1 MDGVR
6 LSEQWWVDLGD
17 PHLDAVIES
26 ALTNNFTLIAA
37 YERIAEARAI
47 AGIER
52 AAQSPTLDG
61 EAGLSLSDGGDTDG
75 QSEITLGL
83 VAAYEIDLWDRIRST
98 IRVEDL
104 EASATAADYQA
115 AAVSLSAEIAQA
127 VYGHA
132 EASLQLALLESQLR
146 TNSDVLTVI
155 EERFAIGQSRSADV
169 LRQRQLVEAT
179 LEQQITTRAS
189 IEVLEHQILELLGI
203 PAQAGTSM
211 EFPTELPQL
220 PPLPDVGLPAA
231 LLARRPDVRAALLRL
246 ESADADVAAAV
257 ADQYPRLNLGAA
269 ASVAA
274 ENPSGLFDAWL
285 ASISAQLVAP
295 LIDGGRRSQEVTR
308 SVAVRRQRVAEYGDA
323 VLMSFREV
331 EDAIALE
338 RNQAQ
343 RIRSLEKQLGFASS
357 TSAQLRNQYLNG
369 AADFIDVL
377 VSLRD
382 EQELERSVLSARLE
396 QIQFRISL
404 YRAIAGGFMHTPNSE
419 PSKVNKDANKEDA
432 MDGGF
437 Q

>member
-6 LSEQWWVDLGD
+6 LSELWWVDLGD
-17 PHLDAVIES
+17 PYLDAVIES
-26 ALTNNFTLIAA
+26 ALTNNFTLSAA

-47 AGIER
+47 AGIES
-52 AAQSPTLDG
+52 AARSPMLDG

-83 VAAYEIDLWDRIRST
+83 VAAYEIDLWDRIRSR
-98 IRVEDL
+98 IRVEEL

-132 EASLQLALLESQLR
+132 EASLQLALLESQLQ

-179 LEQQITTRAS
+179 LEQQITTRSS

-203 PAQAGTSM
+203 PAQAETSM

-220 PPLPDVGLPAA
+220 PPLPDVGIPAA

-269 ASVAA
+269 VSVAA

-295 LIDGGRRSQEVTR
+295 LIDGGRRSQEVAR

-323 VLMSFREV
+323 VLISFREV

-396 QIQFRISL
+396 QIQLRISL

-419 PSKVNKDANKEDA
+419 PSGMNQEDA